1 MVYELVASL
10 LERCPIS
17 KSRVMGR
24 VIAERAPTLAGRFWE
39 ALEPIHAVAYF
50 ATESFDEAKGVGLT
64 DFWMSY
70 FAGRFAPLGAVSAA
84 PVVAMAY
91 GFAPSM
97 VAQSIPEAWM
107 LADPSTVLDARLR
120 GASKSLSKNLD
131 ATWLLD
137 IGELEGFLWDA
148 VGSCRFDGR
157 PLAAAWSSVPR
168 PDDPVASTWLATTIL
183 REHRSDGHVMAAV
196 PAGMT
201 GLEATLT
208 LVATGVITRD
218 VIQPNRGWSDDE
230 WDGAV
235 VQLQERGV
243 LNAVCE
249 LTGMGE
255 QLRRSIEDMTDRLA
269 AAPLELLG
277 TTYVEHVINLA
288 TPVSRRLI
296 DSGMIP
302 VPDPIGG
309 PRS

>member
-1 MVYELVASL
+1 M
-10 LERCPIS
+10 
-17 KSRVMGR
+17 
-24 VIAERAPTLAGRFWE
+24 IAERAPTLAGRFWE
-39 ALEPIHAVAYF
+39 ALEPIHAVVYF
-50 ATESFDEAKGVGLT
+50 APESVDAASRVGLS
-64 DFWMSY
+64 DYWMSY

-97 VAQSIPEAWM
+97 VARSIPEAWT
-107 LADPSTVLDARLR
+107 LAEPSAVLDARLQ
-120 GASKSLSKNLD
+120 GASTSLSKNLD
-131 ATWLLD
+131 ATWLMD

-157 PLAAAWSSVPR
+157 PLAAAWSSVAR

-183 REHRSDGHVMAAV
+183 REHRSDGHVLAAV
-196 PAGMT
+196 PAGMN

-208 LVATGVITRD
+208 LVATHVITRD

-230 WDGAV
+230 WDDAAAR
-235 VQLQERGV
+235 LHERGILDSV
-243 LNAVCE
+243 GE
-249 LTGMGE
+249 LTATGDR
-255 QLRRSIEDMTDRLA
+255 LRRAIEDTTDQLA

-277 TTYVEHVINLA
+277 DTYVEHVINLA

>member
-1 MVYELVASL
+1 
-10 LERCPIS
+10 
-17 KSRVMGR
+17 MGR

-39 ALEPIHAVAYF
+39 ALEPIHAVVYF
-50 ATESFDEAKGVGLT
+50 APQSVDAASHIGLS

-97 VAQSIPEAWM
+97 VARSIPGAWTF
-107 LADPSTVLDARLR
+107 AEPAAVLDARLQ

-131 ATWLLD
+131 ATWLIDLA
-137 IGELEGFLWDA
+137 ELEGFLWDA
-148 VGSCRFDGR
+148 VTSCRFDGR

-168 PDDPVASTWLATTIL
+168 PEDPIASTWLATTIL

-196 PAGMT
+196 PAGMN
-201 GLEATLT
+201 GLEATLA
-208 LVATGVITRD
+208 LVATGVIARD

-230 WDGAV
+230 WDVGV
-235 VQLQERGV
+235 DQLQERKILDAAG
-243 LNAVCE
+243 E
-249 LTGMGE
+249 LTEVGE
-255 QLRRSIEDMTDRLA
+255 ELRRSIEDTTDLLA

-277 TTYVEHVINLA
+277 ATYVEHVINLA
-288 TPVSRRLI
+288 TPVSRRLVE
-296 DSGMIP
+296 SGMIP

>member
-1 MVYELVASL
+1 
-10 LERCPIS
+10 
-17 KSRVMGR
+17 

-39 ALEPIHAVAYF
+39 ALEPIHAVVYF
-50 ATESFDEAKGVGLT
+50 APESVDAASRVGLS
-64 DFWMSY
+64 DYWMSY

-97 VAQSIPEAWM
+97 VARSIPEAWT
-107 LADPSTVLDARLR
+107 LAEPSAVLDARLQ
-120 GASKSLSKNLD
+120 GASTSLSKNLD
-131 ATWLLD
+131 ATWLMD

-157 PLAAAWSSVPR
+157 PLAAAWSSVAR

-183 REHRSDGHVMAAV
+183 REHRSDGHVLAAV
-196 PAGMT
+196 PAGMN

-208 LVATGVITRD
+208 LVATHVITRD

-230 WDGAV
+230 WDDAAAR
-235 VQLQERGV
+235 LHERGILDSV
-243 LNAVCE
+243 GE
-249 LTGMGE
+249 LTATGDR
-255 QLRRSIEDMTDRLA
+255 LRRAIEDTTDQLA

-277 TTYVEHVINLA
+277 DTYVEHVINLA